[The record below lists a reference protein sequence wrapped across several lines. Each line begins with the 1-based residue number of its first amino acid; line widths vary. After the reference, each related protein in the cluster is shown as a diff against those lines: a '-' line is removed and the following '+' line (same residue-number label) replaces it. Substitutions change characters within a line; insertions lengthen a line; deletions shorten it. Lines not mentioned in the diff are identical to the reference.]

1 MIKCLKNSKDIESRL
16 ISRFNSGL
24 SFGIDPPEFETAR
37 AILEKKIENLDNPSL
52 VIQDDVVD
60 FMANHYCKD
69 IRSLE
74 GALKRLFFCSIMNHT
89 NTIDMSFALE
99 SFKDDKVVKNPK
111 STLTKELF

>member
-1 MIKCLKNSKDIESRL
+1 MCIRDR

-52 VIQDDVVD
+52 IIQEDVID
-60 FMANHYCKD
+60 FMASHYCRD

-74 GALKRLFFCSIMNHT
+74 GALKRLFFCSIMNLSLIH
-89 NTIDMSFALE
+89 I
-99 SFKDDKVVKNPK
+99 
-111 STLTKELF
+111 